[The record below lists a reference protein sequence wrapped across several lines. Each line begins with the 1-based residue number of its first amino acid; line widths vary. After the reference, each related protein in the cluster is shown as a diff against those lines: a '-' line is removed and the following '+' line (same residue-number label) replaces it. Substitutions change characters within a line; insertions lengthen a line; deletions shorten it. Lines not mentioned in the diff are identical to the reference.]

1 MGSHAKGKRTWL
13 AVLAAFV
20 LIAHSL
26 VAGFVDG
33 AMAEPR
39 LLDVFGNPICSTH
52 GSGDGSPGQ
61 PANHSHLPDCCLA
74 GCSLAGSHALAA
86 AAQPFLIVRG
96 RLQKEH
102 GTINIIARDFAA
114 VPYPDDLLPPKARN
128 FF

>member
-61 PANHSHLPDCCLA
+61 PANHSHLPDCCLV
-74 GCSLAGSHALAA
+74 GCSLVGGHALAA
-86 AAQPFLIVRG
+86 AAQPFLIVR
-96 RLQKEH
+96 LAEP
-102 GTINIIARDFAA
+102 ARIDAPEYRAA
-114 VPYPDDLLPPKARN
+114 RVTPERSPLNPRAPPGSV
-128 FF
+128 